1 MTSNDILVIRI
12 TRKGEGSM
20 ERIVPFQIR
29 LVDSINRAI
38 KSDAAINDLTKH
50 EWIEKAI
57 MEKLQRDNKA
67 V

>member
-1 MTSNDILVIRI
+1 MTSNDILIIRI
-12 TRKGEGSM
+12 TGKGEGSM

>member
-1 MTSNDILVIRI
+1 
-12 TRKGEGSM
+12 M